1 MSRLMIVLA
10 FMACSGTQ
18 EAEPQPEPQ
27 PEEPVMP
34 TEPEDPQETE
44 MPSQGDEHFVDD
56 RGIRWRLRAEPTSTT
71 MADRAS
77 VRLTIEATNTT
88 DAEIDPQR
96 HLGQW
101 RFQGEQHMG
110 LTMWFGNGLRV
121 MEWNAL
127 PPAQTVTDARDVGEH
142 LFEAPGTY
150 EIAYAR
156 DGRASTVRVTVTE

>member
-1 MSRLMIVLA
+1 MSRWTIIVLA
-10 FMACSGTQ
+10 LACSGTQ
-18 EAEPQPEPQ
+18 DAEPQPEPQ
-27 PEEPVMP
+27 PE
-34 TEPEDPQETE
+34 TEPLVAEPEAPEETE
-44 MPSQGDEHFVDD
+44 MPTQGDDFFVDEQ
-56 RGIRWRLRAEPTSTT
+56 GIRWKLRAEPTRTT

-156 DGRASTVRVTVTE
+156 DGRTSTVRVTVTE